1 MLAQKIALETDERG
15 ALAVRRICDS
25 ADAALILDEV
35 RADFRIAIEG
45 SWEPLGVRPDLSAW
59 SKAIANG
66 YPLAAVTGN
75 ERFRRAAS
83 QIYITGSFWCGAVA
97 MAAAVA
103 TLRKLKA
110 SAGIASMEASGNRLR
125 EGIAEQAR
133 RHSLLLKQ
141 TGPVQ
146 MPQML
151 FEGDTEFKL
160 GNRFVLEVL
169 RRGVYMHPW
178 HNMFLSTAHDFASI
192 DRILEATDA
201 AFQAIA

>member
-103 TLRKLKA
+103 TWRKLKA
-110 SAGIASMEASGNRLR
+110 SAGIASMEASGNR
-125 EGIAEQAR
+125 
-133 RHSLLLKQ
+133 
-141 TGPVQ
+141 
-146 MPQML
+146 
-151 FEGDTEFKL
+151 
-160 GNRFVLEVL
+160 
-169 RRGVYMHPW
+169 
-178 HNMFLSTAHDFASI
+178 
-192 DRILEATDA
+192 
-201 AFQAIA
+201 